1 MCLKKIKWGERKNMA
16 KKKNKNRKK
25 VLISVLILVIIA
37 LGTGVYLFQTSKDDN
52 NKVSTS
58 EILESPVSEKDEE
71 DTDNNNNTQ
80 SSTDNNNTSNNNEEE
95 TPSLVEDNSSED
107 TKLEE
112 TVNGIVDTNNKNGS
126 TSLDNASTDGE
137 FTKSKAI
144 EYLVCSDSICVN
156 YQLKV
161 EDGKYYFLKDGK
173 KKYYLYIYD
182 KENSP
187 VTGKDYYGYNLY
199 DLDQGDNVSVEFGM
213 ISENGYVEIE

>member
-1 MCLKKIKWGERKNMA
+1 MA
-16 KKKNKNRKK
+16 KKKNKNRKNIL
-25 VLISVLILVIIA
+25 VSVLILVIIA
-37 LGTGVYLFQTSKDDN
+37 LGTGVYLFKTSNDDN
-52 NKVSTS
+52 KNVSTVKPS
-58 EILESPVSEKDEE
+58 ESPVSGENEE
-71 DTDNNNNTQ
+71 ITDNKNNTQ
-80 SSTDNNNTSNNNEEE
+80 NSNNNNNTSNNDVTE
-95 TPSLVEDNSSED
+95 TPSSGDNSSSED

-112 TVNGIVDTNNKNGS
+112 TVNSIVDSNNKNGS

-161 EDGKYYFLKDGK
+161 EDGMYYFLKDGN
-173 KKYYLYIYD
+173 KKYYLHIYD

>member
-1 MCLKKIKWGERKNMA
+1 MA

-25 VLISVLILVIIA
+25 ILVSVLILVIIS
-37 LGTGVYLFQTSKDDN
+37 LGTGVYLFKTSKDDN
-52 NKVSTS
+52 NKVNTVKPS
-58 EILESPVSEKDEE
+58 ESPVSDENE
-71 DTDNNNNTQ
+71 EITDNKNNTQNSNNNT
-80 SSTDNNNTSNNNEEE
+80 TNNDVAE
-95 TPSLVEDNSSED
+95 TPSSEDNSSSED

-112 TVNGIVDTNNKNGS
+112 TVNSIVDSNNKNGS
-126 TSLDNASTDGE
+126 TSLDNASIDGE

-161 EDGKYYFLKDGK
+161 EDGKYYFLKDGN

-213 ISENGYVEIE
+213 INENGYVEIE

>member
-1 MCLKKIKWGERKNMA
+1 MA
-16 KKKNKNRKK
+16 KKKKSKKK
-25 VLISVLILVIIA
+25 VLASVLILIVIAFGAGI
-37 LGTGVYLFQTSKDDN
+37 YLYKTNQDN
-52 NKVSTS
+52 NKVSTVEPS
-58 EILESPVSEKDEE
+58 ESPKDNNTTDKKDNIKDSNK
-71 DTDNNNNTQ
+71 DTNSTSNDNNVVDTPNSNNNNNT
-80 SSTDNNNTSNNNEEE
+80 TTNNNTS
-95 TPSLVEDNSSED
+95 SSED
-107 TKLEE
+107 SKLEE
-112 TVNGIVDTNNKNGS
+112 TVNGIVDNNNKNGS

-173 KKYYLYIYD
+173 KKYYLYLYD

-213 ISENGYVEIE
+213 INESGYVEIE